1 MISVN
6 IVVMDDIKRQL
17 DLTNIVS
24 SKTCFLFGPRQTGKT
39 SLIAQQFNG
48 AKIIDLLLSEN
59 YRKYSAHPE
68 RLREE
73 ITDNDK
79 LVIID
84 EIQRLPE
91 LLNEVHYLIEK
102 KKIKFLL
109 TGSSAKKLRRQGIN
123 LLGGRARSRLLH
135 PFTKLEL
142 GEDFSLIKALE
153 IGLIPSIYF
162 SDSPWED
169 LGAYI
174 GDYLKTEIAAEGA
187 TRNIPAF
194 SRFLEVAALCN
205 GQMINFSQIASDSE
219 VKLSTLRNY
228 FEILKDTLI
237 AYELEAWQKSKTR
250 KAIQTSKFYFFDL
263 GLAHFLQNRRLINVG
278 TPEYGYAFE
287 AYIFHELKTK
297 IDYTGNGTIHYW
309 RSTSGFEV
317 DLILDE
323 EIAVEVKA
331 KKVIGANDLKG
342 LKALKEEKLL
352 KRYICICFEKVPRIV
367 EGIEVMPFE
376 NFANEFLNELK

>member
-1 MISVN
+1 MIFGI
-6 IVVMDDIKRQL
+6 IVVMKEVMRQL
-17 DLTNIVS
+17 DLKSIVS
-24 SKTCFLFGPRQTGKT
+24 AKSCFLFGPRQTGKT
-39 SLIAQQFNG
+39 SLIAQQFSE

-73 ITDNDK
+73 ITNKDK

-109 TGSSAKKLRRQGIN
+109 TGSSAKKLKRQGGN
-123 LLGGRARSRLLH
+123 LLGGRARSRILH
-135 PFTKLEL
+135 PFTRHEL
-142 GEDFSLIKALE
+142 ANDFNLNKAIE

-169 LGAYI
+169 LGAYV

-187 TRNIPAF
+187 TRNVPAF
-194 SRFLEVAALCN
+194 SRFLEVAGLCN

-219 VKLSTLRNY
+219 VKLSTIRNY
-228 FEILKDTLI
+228 FEILKETLI

-250 KAIQTSKFYFFDL
+250 KAIQTSKFYFFDS
-263 GLAHFLQNRRLINVG
+263 GLAHFLQNRRAVPVG
-278 TPEYGYAFE
+278 TPEYGQAFE
-287 AYIFHELKTK
+287 NYIFHELKSK
-297 IDYTGNGTIHYW
+297 IDYTGIGSIHYW
-309 RSTSGFEV
+309 RSTSNYEV
-317 DLILDE
+317 DFILDE
-323 EIAVEVKA
+323 KIAIEIKA
-331 KKVIGANDLKG
+331 KKVISNNDLKG

-352 KRYICICFEKVPRIV
+352 SRYICVCFEKESRIS
-367 EGIEVMPFE
+367 EGIEILPFE
-376 NFANEFLNELK
+376 VFANEFLGVS